1 VAGALPV
8 GAWYAE
14 RAGKVRINYGATV
27 SHVQSRGVGI
37 LRQGT
42 GNGPGVYN
50 AATPEQLREIEA
62 RLRQGLAEGGLGI
75 GMGLAY
81 TPGATRE
88 ESWRVFKLAAELKRP
103 IFVHVRYAGQ
113 VEPGSSIEA
122 IHEMIGDAAGSGASV
137 HIVHIGSSGLRQ
149 TAIILDMIDGAR
161 KAGLDVTTEVYP
173 YTAASTSIQAAIF
186 DPGWQQRLGAE
197 YNDIEWVATG
207 ERLTEQNWE
216 ERRKQGGII
225 IAHIIPED
233 VVELAVSRA
242 GVMIASD
249 GVPFVDGRAHPR
261 GAGTFARVLGRYV
274 REKKALSLMD
284 ALSKMTILPARR
296 LESFALQMR
305 KKGRIGEDADADLTV
320 FDPARVIDRAT
331 FAEPAQ
337 ASDGIRHV
345 MVNGTFVVRD
355 SKLLEDARPGL
366 PIRVSDS
373 SSDR

>member
-1 VAGALPV
+1 
-8 GAWYAE
+8 
-14 RAGKVRINYGATV
+14 
-27 SHVQSRGVGI
+27 
-37 LRQGT
+37 
-42 GNGPGVYN
+42 
-50 AATPEQLREIEA
+50 
-62 RLRQGLAEGGLGI
+62 
-75 GMGLAY
+75 
-81 TPGATRE
+81 
-88 ESWRVFKLAAELKRP
+88 VFKLAAELKRP

-122 IHEMIGDAAGSGASV
+122 INEMIGDAAGSGASV
-137 HIVHIGSSGLRQ
+137 HIVHFGSSGLRQ

-197 YNDIEWVATG
+197 YNDTEWVATG

-261 GAGTFARVLGRYV
+261 GAG
-274 REKKALSLMD
+274 
-284 ALSKMTILPARR
+284 
-296 LESFALQMR
+296 
-305 KKGRIGEDADADLTV
+305 
-320 FDPARVIDRAT
+320 
-331 FAEPAQ
+331 
-337 ASDGIRHV
+337 
-345 MVNGTFVVRD
+345 
-355 SKLLEDARPGL
+355 
-366 PIRVSDS
+366 
-373 SSDR
+373 